1 MKIID
6 VIVNEKPESC
16 GDCSLMFC
24 RNNQYICSVLPT
36 EKYEIVGNPYAMT
49 YRRSDCPLSACIEPN

>member
-6 VIVNEKPESC
+6 IIVNEKPASC
-16 GDCSLMFC
+16 GECLLMIC
-24 RNNQYICSVLPT
+24 RNEQYICSVLPA

-49 YRRSDCPLSACIEPN
+49 YRRSDCPLSMCIEPN